1 MQSNFVLCLAI
12 VFLTILVDPVLSDG
26 TQILSSSIN
35 RGALRSIEENDP
47 ENSNNYMIVYFN
59 QKTSYDSG
67 FQNEK
72 RSGILEIKIGDSSVK
87 PNDSFTIE
95 KGAKI
100 EIHFSSHVQSLESFF
115 DRLIDP
121 NVINIESIDLS
132 HFYSLEVISTRFMF
146 YECLNL
152 ESIDLS
158 NFSPNSLTN
167 MESMFEGC
175 EGLISI
181 NISKIPTS
189 KVINTNRMFYGC
201 QSLILIDMSNLNLEN
216 VQRAELM
223 FYDLPSLEYLSLNE
237 GNYSSPIKE
246 QLIADLS
253 NKDKLIICSEKKN
266 K

>member
-1 MQSNFVLCLAI
+1 MQSIFVLFFLTI
-12 VFLTILVDPVLSDG
+12 FLTILVDPVLSDG
-26 TQILSSSIN
+26 THILSSSIN
-35 RGALRSIEENDP
+35 RGALRSNEENYP

-67 FQNEK
+67 FQNDK
-72 RSGILEIKIGDSSVK
+72 RSGIFEIKIEDSSVK
-87 PNDSFTIE
+87 PNDSFKIE

-152 ESIDLS
+152 KTIDLS

-167 MESMFEGC
+167 MES
-175 EGLISI
+175 I
-181 NISKIPTS
+181 
-189 KVINTNRMFYGC
+189 V
-201 QSLILIDMSNLNLEN
+201 
-216 VQRAELM
+216 
-223 FYDLPSLEYLSLNE
+223 
-237 GNYSSPIKE
+237 
-246 QLIADLS
+246 
-253 NKDKLIICSEKKN
+253 KD
-266 K
+266 